1 MKPRLTL
8 MAVVG
13 MVGVVSMILQ
23 AATVTGPAWW
33 VTRGTINTNLPPND
47 FAAVNQGQ
55 LKWMASN
62 ACEELEATLPG
73 GAGYDIWALISSFTN
88 TNNFCPVNLGQL
100 KYVAS
105 NFCARL
111 IEVGYATNYPWSGQA
126 NDYALA
132 NIGQMKFVFSF
143 NVNPWLALDSDSDGM
158 TNSWE
163 VANGLN
169 PNVNDAN
176 VDSDGDGLTNL
187 QEYQAGTNPKSSD
200 TDGDGM
206 PDNVDS
212 DPTHADQ
219 TAPSFTVSYPANG
232 ATIP

>member
-1 MKPRLTL
+1 
-8 MAVVG
+8 MAVS
-13 MVGVVSMILQ
+13 GVLAVATMILQ
-23 AATVTGPAWW
+23 AATYPTWW
-33 VTRGTINTNLPPND
+33 VARGVVSTNNVVTND

-73 GAGYDIWALISSFTN
+73 GAGSNVWDLISTFTDS
-88 TNNFCPVNLGQL
+88 NNFRPVNLGQL
-100 KYVAS
+100 KYVAQPFWS
-105 NFCARL
+105 NL
-111 IEVGYATNYPWSGQA
+111 IAVGYATNYPWSGQP

-132 NIGQMKFVFSF
+132 NIGQMKNVFGF
-143 NVNPWLALDSDSDGM
+143 DVNPWLLLDSDSDGM

-163 VANGLN
+163 AANGLN

-200 TDGDGM
+200 TDGDGLL
-206 PDNVDS
+206 DGIDG
-212 DPTHADQ
+212 DPVNYDH
-219 TAPSFTVSYPANG
+219 TAIVFVVTSPSNGVTIYP
-232 ATIP
+232 